1 MKRLSLV
8 PLPLSSLVIP
18 RHFLQ
23 SLSEKEPTFLK
34 NHSDTGPD
42 GPILEN
48 YTSVV
53 VTTVSPVENYR
64 L

>member
-1 MKRLSLV
+1 MFSGR
-8 PLPLSSLVIP
+8 PQALSSP
-18 RHFLQ
+18 PQ

-48 YTSVV
+48 YVV
-53 VTTVSPVENYR
+53 VAAVSPVPKSENYR